1 VGRCRALQVAQA
13 VAFVGQDWYL
23 GSVQRG
29 TPEAAP
35 VLLRKL
41 FNQLGS
47 TYIKLGQ
54 FIASSPTLF
63 PAEYVLEMQQCLDS
77 APPVP
82 WSIIK

>member
-1 VGRCRALQVAQA
+1 MGRCRALQVAQA

-54 FIASSPTLF
+54 FIASAPTLF